1 MTTDF
6 NLKIMTIAIYG
17 SRQQE
22 PYAGAIAAFLKSLR
36 TAGIDVVM
44 HRKIHGVLSALVPDA
59 LRGVHAVADG
69 SPFEADMAMSFG
81 GDGTFLRTAM
91 WVGDRQL
98 PILGVNTGHLG
109 YLSGASIDELPDVLP
124 EMLRGDFDI
133 ESRSLIE
140 VAVEGREDALD
151 WPYALNEVTF
161 TKEASSI
168 VTAHTRIN
176 GRDLAS
182 YRADGLIV
190 ATPTGSTA
198 YNLSVGGPV
207 AQPTAPIWVLS
218 PIAAHSLG
226 MRPLI
231 VSDDSVIDVVVE
243 ARSHSFRLTL
253 DGRYRMLPVGTRV
266 SLRRAP
272 FVARIIMRRAHAFP
286 AALREKLN
294 WN

>member
-1 MTTDF
+1 
-6 NLKIMTIAIYG
+6 MTIAIYG

-22 PYAGAIAAFLKSLR
+22 PYAAEIGGFLKDLAAR
-36 TAGIDVVM
+36 GIDVVM
-44 HRKIHGVLSALVPDA
+44 HRKVYSVLSRLAPGALA
-59 LRGVHAVADG
+59 AVRRVVDDG
-69 SPFEADMAMSFG
+69 EFQADMAMSFG

-91 WVGDRQL
+91 WVGTKEL

-109 YLSGASIDELPDVLP
+109 YLSGASIGELPDILP
-124 EMLRGDFDI
+124 ELLSGDFDI
-133 ESRSLIE
+133 ERRSQIE
-140 VAVEGREDALD
+140 VSVNGEKNAPE
-151 WPYALNEVTF
+151 WPFALNEVTF
-161 TKEASSI
+161 TKDDATSI
-168 VTAHTRIN
+168 ITADTRIN

-207 AQPTAPIWVLS
+207 VQPVAPVWVIS

-226 MRPLI
+226 LRPLVVADDTELEVT
-231 VSDDSVIDVVVE
+231 VS
-243 ARSHSFRLTL
+243 ARSQSFRLSL
-253 DGRYRMLPVGTRV
+253 DGRYCMLPTGSSVR
-266 SLRRAP
+266 LRRAP
-272 FVARIIMRRAHAFP
+272 FVTRIIMRRTHAFP